1 MSKEILFTPI
11 TMLQIKIG
19 IQAVSSLFEVWSGL
33 TTLVTTLVT
42 TQLSNQM
49 KTRKKIFSN
58 LNLLVQL

>member
-1 MSKEILFTPI
+1 
-11 TMLQIKIG
+11 MLQIKIG

-58 LNLLVQL
+58 QNLLVQL